1 MSAGSLP
8 SEGSRYDALMLTE
21 RDAFTAKPVPQAR
34 LHARPT
40 PGVRGPGE
48 PGLHSIAL
56 TNGSAGLLY
65 APPGYGP
72 EHPMPL
78 IVVLHGARQPAQ
90 RSLDLARPMADEF
103 GTIVFAPQA
112 TAQTWDLLAGGY
124 GPDVTAIDAA
134 LSEIFSQYAVD
145 ASRIAIGGFSDG
157 ASYALSLG
165 VKNGDLF
172 TAIVAFSPG
181 FADPYGLQG
190 EPRVFVSHGTQ
201 DAVLPIDRCSRVYVP
216 LLRRLGYEVH
226 YVEFDGP
233 HAVPEEILRG
243 SYSWFVGG
251 PP

>member
-1 MSAGSLP
+1 
-8 SEGSRYDALMLTE
+8 MLTE
-21 RDAFTAKPVPQAR
+21 RDAFTAKPVPQAQ
-34 LHARPT
+34 LHARVT
-40 PGVRGPGE
+40 PDSRGSGKQ
-48 PGLHSIAL
+48 GLHSIAL
-56 TNGSAGLLY
+56 ANGSTGLLY
-65 APPGYGP
+65 VPPDYSP

-78 IVVLHGARQPAQ
+78 IVVLHGARQLAQ

-103 GTIVFAPQA
+103 GAIVFAPQA
-112 TAQTWDLLAGGY
+112 TARTWDLLAGGY

-134 LSEIFSQYAVD
+134 LSDIFSQYAVD
-145 ASRIAIGGFSDG
+145 PTRIAIGGFSDG

-201 DAVLPIDRCSRVYVP
+201 DNVLPIDRCSRVYVP

-226 YVEFDGP
+226 YVEFDGA
-233 HAVPEEILRG
+233 HAVPEHILRSG
-243 SYSWFVGG
+243 YEWFVGDLT
-251 PP
+251 